1 LRKYAGPERVKAGKM
16 VTKPKAKCL
25 GKNPDWNNESR
36 ANSIVIPI
44 SAWSVWGMGLTSEQP
59 DVKFIDPM
67 LRRRLSPMDRAALHV
82 ANGCMEA
89 KERVQLIFASRH
101 GELNRSTEL
110 LTEIAGGEL
119 PSPMGF
125 SLSVLN
131 AVPGLY
137 SIARQ
142 DTSPATAISAGEATF
157 AMALIETASQAWRNP
172 DATVLLV
179 CADDPPPTIYADQVQ
194 SPSEP
199 YAVAIRVE
207 ARRALYPVL
216 CTWTAVKSC
225 EVSEDAIHSF
235 INCLTGEAATRW
247 TGPDHLWRWQR
258 MYGQI

>member
-1 LRKYAGPERVKAGKM
+1 MK
-16 VTKPKAKCL
+16 
-25 GKNPDWNNESR
+25 
-36 ANSIVIPI
+36 
-44 SAWSVWGMGLTSEQP
+44 
-59 DVKFIDPM
+59 
-67 LRRRLSPMDRAALHV
+67 
-82 ANGCMEA
+82 
-89 KERVQLIFASRH
+89 
-101 GELNRSTEL
+101 
-110 LTEIAGGEL
+110 
-119 PSPMGF
+119 F

-179 CADDPPPTIYADQVQ
+179 CADDPPPTLYADQVQ
-194 SPSEP
+194 SPGEP

-207 ARRALYPVL
+207 ARRALYPVR

-225 EVSEDAIHSF
+225 GVTEDAIHSF
-235 INCLTGEAATRW
+235 INCLTGETATRW